1 MESEQELKVKETR
14 ENMYLDSTPC
24 LPAVHSSSSFFFF
37 LSRWWVVSGE
47 NEDQVV
53 LSFIH
58 PPDAN

>member
-24 LPAVHSSSSFFFF
+24 LPAVHSSSFFFF
-37 LSRWWVVSGE
+37 LSRWWAVSGE